1 MSAVVAGLPLAEV
14 EYPEGE
20 KVPEGDLHARRCAEL
35 VFALRHWLEGRP
47 GGEAAWVC
55 DDINVY
61 YVEGDPR
68 EVAAPD
74 VAVAFGV
81 NVDALAGAGSY
92 LVWEA
97 GAAPGWVLEVA
108 SPATVDVDAVAKPAV
123 YAAMGVVEY
132 WRLDPHGGELFDP
145 PLWGARRVGDGWEPI
160 PVGAGAGGVLR
171 GHSAVLGLDLCWEPP
186 KLRLFDTV
194 TGEWLLDPDDRVGA
208 QQAAEARA
216 EDHLV
221 ARRAAEARADA
232 AVARAED
239 LLEARRAAEARAAA
253 VEAELEELR
262 RHLGRTDE
270 RRTDE

>member
-1 MSAVVAGLPLAEV
+1 MAGLPLAEV
-14 EYPEGE
+14 IYPEGE

-35 VFALRHWLEGRP
+35 VYALRHWLEGRP

-61 YVEGDPR
+61 YVQGDTGA
-68 EVAAPD
+68 VAAPD

-97 GAAPGWVLEVA
+97 GAAPAWVLEVA
-108 SPATVDVDAVAKPAV
+108 SPATFDHDAVAKPAV
-123 YAAMGVVEY
+123 YAAMGAVEY
-132 WRLDPHGGELFDP
+132 WRLDPHDGELFDP

-171 GHSAVLGLDLCWEPP
+171 GYSEVLGLDLCWQAP

-194 TGEWLLDPDDRVGA
+194 AGEWLLDPDD
-208 QQAAEARA
+208 QLE
-216 EDHLV
+216 
-221 ARRAAEARADA
+221 ARRAAEARADDHLEARRA
-232 AVARAED
+232 AVARAD
-239 LLEARRAAEARAAA
+239 AAVARADDHLEARRAAEARAAA
-253 VEAELEELR
+253 AEAELEELR
-262 RHLGRTDE
+262 RHLGRTDDQ
-270 RRTDE
+270 RADE